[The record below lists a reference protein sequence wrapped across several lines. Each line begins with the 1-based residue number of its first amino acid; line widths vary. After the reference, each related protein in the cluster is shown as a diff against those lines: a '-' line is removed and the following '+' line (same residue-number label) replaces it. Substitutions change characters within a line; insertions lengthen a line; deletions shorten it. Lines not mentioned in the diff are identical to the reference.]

1 MINMNKYKIIFTDI
15 DDTLNP
21 KNKEVSEYTKNVCQK
36 IIESGTLIVVNSGR
50 SISYCLKKSKEANLS
65 RYIIGSNGA
74 EVYDYQTKQAIFTQP
89 IPNDLIIEISK
100 YCEETNTTLILN
112 SLEKR
117 FCNNKEYNYNDEP
130 VIYYEDIHSV
140 LKENQI
146 NQLVILSHNFDRML
160 LLPNLFK
167 EKYPTL
173 KIVHSSKALSEQ
185 KRITGKEYYHD
196 IVLENT
202 SKSRGIVELLD
213 YLNINSE
220 EAISIGD
227 GYDDIGS
234 TDVVGTSIAMGN
246 ANTLLKESSTYITDT
261 ALNDGAAK
269 MLEKLCL
276 NENNQVAK

>member
-1 MINMNKYKIIFTDI
+1 MEKMVVMNKYKIIFTDI

-21 KNKEVSEYTKNVCQK
+21 KNEKVSEYTKEVCQK
-36 IIESGTLIVVNSGR
+36 IIASGTLIVINSGR
-50 SISYCLKKSKEANLS
+50 SISYCLKKSKEAHLS

-74 EVYDYQTKQAIFTQP
+74 EVYDYQAKKAIFTQP

-100 YCEETNTTLILN
+100 YCQETNTTLILN

-117 FCNNKEYNYNDEP
+117 FCNSKNYKYNDEP
-130 VIYYEDIHSV
+130 VTYYEDIHSV
-140 LKENQI
+140 LKTNKINQI
-146 NQLVILSHNFDRML
+146 IILSHNYDRML

-173 KIVHSSKALSEQ
+173 KIVHSSKALSDQ
-185 KRITGKEYYHD
+185 KRIPNKEYYHD

-213 YLNINSE
+213 YLNISSE

-227 GYDDIGS
+227 GYDDVGS

-261 ALNDGAAK
+261 ASNDGAAK

-276 NENNQVAK
+276 KKNS